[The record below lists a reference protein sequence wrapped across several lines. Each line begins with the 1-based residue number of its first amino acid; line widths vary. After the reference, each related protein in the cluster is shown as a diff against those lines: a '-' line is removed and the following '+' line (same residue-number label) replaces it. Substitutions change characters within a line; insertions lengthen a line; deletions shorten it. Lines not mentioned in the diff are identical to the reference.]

1 VVGIVG
7 DVRQFG
13 LDRQAVAQVYV
24 PLRQTPF
31 GLAGR
36 VLVRT
41 QGDPALAATMLR
53 DAIHALDPDMPVENT
68 QTLDDLRGT
77 FLTTPRLTA
86 TLLAIFAALAL
97 FVTVSGI
104 TGVIATSVSERTQ
117 EFGVRMALGA
127 SRGGVLALV
136 ARQGLVLVA
145 CGLAIG
151 VAAALAAGRVL
162 ATYLYETQPTDPL
175 IYGAVALAFLVA
187 GALACLGPAWRA
199 TTVDPL
205 LALRAE

>member
-13 LDRQAVAQVYV
+13 LDQDAVAQVYV

-36 VLVRT
+36 VLLRT
-41 QGDPALAATMLR
+41 KGDPALAAGMLR
-53 DAIHALDPDMPVENT
+53 EAIHALDSDMPVENT
-68 QTLDDLRGT
+68 QTLEDLRAT

-86 TLLAIFAALAL
+86 TLLTIFAALAL
-97 FVTVSGI
+97 IVTVTGI

-127 SRGGVLALV
+127 SRAGVIAMV

-145 CGLAIG
+145 AGLALGIAG
-151 VAAALAAGRVL
+151 AIAGGRVL
-162 ATYLYETQPTDPL
+162 AAYLYDTRPTDPL
-175 IYGAVALAFLVA
+175 IYCAVAISFLLAGV
-187 GALACLGPAWRA
+187 LACLGPSWRA

-205 LALRAE
+205 VALRTE